1 MRPHPHSHMWRVGGD
16 ASARHALPLASSSD
30 IQAAVAE

>member
-16 ASARHALPLASSSD
+16 ASARHAMVFASSSA
-30 IQAAVAE
+30 IQAAATE